1 MLILLQPGIEP
12 LGQFDIE
19 DDDVSSVVGGEVG
32 IFQAASLSTDGYA
45 ADVFPGAGPKAHV
58 ALGSV
63 ATHGT
68 LFGLIDEGTSGGSA
82 DTNRGYGT
90 SFGTVIGGTAG
101 QGTGMGA
108 LSTTGAVVIGPNT
121 MLGSGKVTLWTKPGL
136 YGTTLNAW
144 VSSAEF
150 DAATVNTGIYGDA
163 SGTDR
168 GKLTTTVTG
177 VKVAIALGTSGDP
190 SLVSTTTTAA
200 GGAATV
206 DYMVVYLAGVQF

>member
-32 IFQAASLSTDGYA
+32 IFQAINIATDGYA
-45 ADVFPGAGPKAHV
+45 ADVFPGQGPRVHI
-58 ALGSV
+58 ALGRPS
-63 ATHGT
+63 AHGV
-68 LFGLIDEGTSGGSA
+68 LFGLIDEGTSSGTAQSE
-82 DTNRGYGT
+82 RGYGT
-90 SFGTVIGGTAG
+90 SFGTLIGGSAG

-121 MLGSGKVTLWTKPGL
+121 MRGSGKVTLWTKPGL
-136 YGTTLNAW
+136 YGTTVDAW
-144 VSSAEF
+144 VTNNEY
-150 DAATVNTGIYGDA
+150 DAATVNTAIYGDA

-168 GKLTTTVTG
+168 GKLTTSVDG
-177 VKVAIALGTSGDP
+177 QKVAITVGPQRDR

-200 GGAATV
+200 GLTSTV
-206 DYMVVYLAGVQF
+206 DCMVIYLAGVQF